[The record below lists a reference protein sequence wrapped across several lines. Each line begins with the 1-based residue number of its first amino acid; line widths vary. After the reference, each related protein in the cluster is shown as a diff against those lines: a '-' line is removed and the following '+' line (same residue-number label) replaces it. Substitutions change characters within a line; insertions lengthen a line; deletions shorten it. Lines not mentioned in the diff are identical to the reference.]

1 MRHRNP
7 GSRGADETNAHKADR
22 EFNGAEFVRNGP
34 PGPVL
39 TLLRSMPP
47 TIGLVVGTGEALTQ
61 RQTVRV

>member
-1 MRHRNP
+1 MRRQNP

-22 EFNGAEFVRNGP
+22 EFNGAEFVRNGRT
-34 PGPVL
+34 VL